1 MLGRRSLKELV
12 IAYRATIKRVL
23 IVTEVAL
30 PSNTGS
36 SFTLQTNDELLDK
49 LRHHTTVHSL
59 PHPRLFNDA
68 TTRSG
73 LPPSYFHEAY
83 SAKISDALN

>member
-12 IAYRATIKRVL
+12 IPYHETIKRVL

-36 SFTLQTNDELLDK
+36 NFTLQTNDELLDK
-49 LRHHTTVHSL
+49 LRHHSPFTV
-59 PHPRLFNDA
+59 RI
-68 TTRSG
+68 T
-73 LPPSYFHEAY
+73 PPPEAVQCPNA
-83 SAKISDALN
+83 SFLVIVRAAL